1 MLKRRMVVILLLISV
16 LANFGL
22 AYRVFDLGVTITY
35 GSDELARRGRQAE
48 AMQKVFPATVKDRS
62 RSNLIDVARKLGL
75 EVFDKGDEG
84 VYIDGVQFTFSGD
97 QVSGVDF
104 N

>member
-1 MLKRRMVVILLLISV
+1 MLKGRMVVILLLISV

-35 GSDELARRGRQAE
+35 GNDELARRGRQVE
-48 AMQKVFPATVKDRS
+48 AMQKLFPAVLKDRS
-62 RSNLIDVARKLGL
+62 RSNLTDVAGKLGL
-75 EVFDKGDEG
+75 EVLDKGDEG
-84 VYIDGVQFTFSGD
+84 VYIDGVQFIFSGD
-97 QVSGVDF
+97 QVSAVDS